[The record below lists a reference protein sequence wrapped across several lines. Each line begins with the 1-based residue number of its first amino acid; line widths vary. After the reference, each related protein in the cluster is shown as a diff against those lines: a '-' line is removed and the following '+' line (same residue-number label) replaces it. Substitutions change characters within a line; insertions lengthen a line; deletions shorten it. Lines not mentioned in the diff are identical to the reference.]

1 MLGRK
6 PTYYVIPVVTMCL
19 FLWIVPNPS
28 LLLFCRSNPVW
39 VEARAVYLGDNTVLG
54 RTMLLTLVNIVSHI
68 LQEDDTRK
76 LYKA

>member
-1 MLGRK
+1 M
-6 PTYYVIPVVTMCL
+6 IPVVTMCP
-19 FLWIVPNPS
+19 FLWIAPNHHF
-28 LLLFCRSNPVW
+28 LLLLCRSNPVW

-54 RTMLLTLVNIVSHI
+54 RTMLFTLVNIVSDF